1 MIATLQCTVI
11 DCPDPAALAAFYG
24 RILGWRVDDSDP
36 EWANLTAEDGRRLA
50 FQLAPDHQPPR
61 WPDPAYPQQIH
72 LDFDVGTI
80 EDAERAQQELIE
92 LGATFLHATAAGS
105 GPGSGS
111 STDPAGH
118 PFCIRYG
125 QSGQS

>member
-36 EWANLTAEDGRRLA
+36 EWATLTAEDGRRLA
-50 FQLAPDHQPPR
+50 FQLAPGHQPPR
-61 WPDPAYPQQIH
+61 WPDPAHPQQIH
-72 LDFDVGTI
+72 LDFDVDTI
-80 EDAERAQQELIE
+80 KDAERAQQELIE
-92 LGATFLHATAAGS
+92 LGATFLHDS
-105 GPGSGS
+105 GGERSGFRVFN
-111 STDPAGH
+111 DPAGH
-118 PFCIRYG
+118 PFCICYG